1 MTSGTATS
9 RAGGVLGVAEGAVDV
24 HTHFL
29 PPAYRQVLEG
39 LPTGLPDNLPFLP
52 EWSEA
57 AQLAGM
63 DTLGIA
69 TAMLSISSPGVLLPE
84 RDATVALARSVN
96 DAGAEI
102 MRRRPDRFGHLA
114 SLPLP
119 YVEESLR
126 EVERAFDELGADGIT
141 MMTNYGGRYI
151 GDPLFQPVLAEL
163 DRRETVV
170 FVHPS
175 APPNAEAVSFG
186 RLIPML
192 EFPFETTRT
201 IADLVLGGS
210 TRRFRGIR
218 WIVAHAGAALPVL
231 AERVAW
237 VTGLLASDV
246 GGADVHAELGKLHY
260 DLAGTVLPG
269 QLPALLSWVGGERL
283 LYGSDMTFTPVEAAV
298 SLAEELSATEH
309 LADRYREVLRGH
321 AELLF
326 PRLTPRITGAAV
338 TGSGIETV

>member
-1 MTSGTATS
+1 MT
-9 RAGGVLGVAEGAVDV
+9 GAIDV

-29 PPAYRQVLEG
+29 PPVYRRALEE
-39 LPTGLPDNLPFLP
+39 LPTGLPDNLPSLP
-52 EWSEA
+52 TWSEA
-57 AQLAGM
+57 EHLAGM
-63 DTLGIA
+63 DALGVA

-84 RDATVALARSVN
+84 RQATVALARSVN
-96 DAGAEI
+96 NAGAEI
-102 MRRRPDRFGHLA
+102 VRGRPDRFGHLA

-119 YVEESLR
+119 HVEESLR

-141 MMTNYGGRYI
+141 LMTNYGGRYI
-151 GDPLFQPVLAEL
+151 GDALFQPVLAEL
-163 DRRETVV
+163 DRRGAVV
-170 FVHPS
+170 FVHPC

-201 IADLVLGGS
+201 FADLVLGGS
-210 TRRFRGIR
+210 TRRFPGIR
-218 WIVAHAGAALPVL
+218 WIVAHGGAALSVL

-237 VTGLLASDV
+237 ASQLLGYGVA
-246 GGADVHAELGKLHY
+246 GADVHAEFAKLHY

-283 LYGSDMTFTPVEAAV
+283 LYGSDMTFTPIEAV
-298 SLAEELSATEH
+298 ISLGKQLGTTEH
-309 LADRYREVLRGH
+309 LSGMYDDVLRGH

-326 PRLTPRITGAAV
+326 PRITA
-338 TGSGIETV
+338 TGTV